1 MFSGTV
7 LVKTAGREVEI
18 HKTANMEAVIN
29 KKIPIVL
36 VGTFS
41 VNQFLKS
48 SLIYLPEKISAEKMD
63 NPNMEQ

>member
-7 LVKTAGREVEI
+7 LVKTAGREVES

-36 VGTFS
+36 VGTFC

-48 SLIYLPEKISAEKMD
+48 SLIYLTKKISAEKMD
-63 NPNMEQ
+63 NPNIEQ